1 MNHLSIRP
9 VAKAEAQVLAQ
20 LNAEVQSL
28 HVAHRPDVFK
38 VASTSAVA
46 AWFEQLVAEPAA
58 RVWVAEAAGVPI
70 GYVVVM
76 VREVAENA
84 LIKARR
90 WWEIDQ
96 IGVATSHRR
105 GGVGRALL
113 EHVIA
118 EARAHGVTDLEL
130 QTWAFNRAARDAF
143 RRLGFTPQRARY
155 ELHVG
160 TRAPNEG

>member
-1 MNHLSIRP
+1 MTNFSIRTLARGEAP
-9 VAKAEAQVLAQ
+9 LLAE
-20 LNAEVQSL
+20 LNAEVQRL
-28 HVAHRPDVFK
+28 HATNRPDVFQ
-38 VASTSAVA
+38 VVNTSDVV
-46 AWFEQLVAEPAA
+46 AWFEARGADPAA
-58 RVWVAEAAGVPI
+58 RMWVAEAAGAPV

-76 VREVAENA
+76 MREVAESA
-84 LIKARR
+84 LLRARR

-96 IGVATSHRR
+96 IGVAASHRR
-105 GGVGRALL
+105 SGIGRALL

-118 EARAHGVTDLEL
+118 EAHAHGITDLEL

-160 TRAPNEG
+160 TRAPAKG